1 MTISYFPPHK
11 KMFFLLGL
19 VLVVFASHA
28 ISGPVDCG
36 NTPIRVGQFKLGY
49 RFYIEDGQEKG
60 MNKDIM
66 DEIRTRTGCN
76 FIVQEM
82 PFARITS
89 DLASGDLD
97 MTLSGIRSPERDK
110 TLWCAPSIAAKNFA
124 VIGSSARSSVR
135 TPEDFLNNGKL
146 QFGVVRGYTHGKD
159 LDAWLEKMRQTGRV
173 EESANV
179 DVLFEKMKHGR
190 IDGFFAFPFVYRKN
204 LRDLKMENDVS
215 VQDWAPS
222 DKGIIG
228 CTMLTKNHFSE
239 AEAGRWVALV
249 RQMREDGTLKRI
261 FTRYVSAAEAEKMLD
276 F

>member
-1 MTISYFPPHK
+1 MSISYFPHPK
-11 KMFFLLGL
+11 QLSFLLGL
-19 VLVVFASHA
+19 VLVVFASPV
-28 ISGPVDCG
+28 ISSPVDCG
-36 NTPIRVGQFKLGY
+36 SKPIRVGQFKLGY

-66 DEIRTRTGCN
+66 DEIRKRTGCN

-82 PFARITS
+82 PFARIMS

-97 MTLSGIRSPERDK
+97 MTLSGIRNSERDK

-124 VIGSSARSSVR
+124 VIGPSARSSVR
-135 TPEDFLNNGKL
+135 TSEDFLKDEKL

-159 LDAWLEKMRQTGRV
+159 LDAWLEKLRQTGRV

-190 IDGFFAFPFVYRKN
+190 IDGFFSFPFVYRKN
-204 LRDLKMENDVS
+204 LRDLKMENDIS
-215 VQDWAPS
+215 VQDWAPN

-228 CTMLTKNHFSE
+228 CTMLTKSRFSE
-239 AEAGRWVALV
+239 FEAGRWIALV